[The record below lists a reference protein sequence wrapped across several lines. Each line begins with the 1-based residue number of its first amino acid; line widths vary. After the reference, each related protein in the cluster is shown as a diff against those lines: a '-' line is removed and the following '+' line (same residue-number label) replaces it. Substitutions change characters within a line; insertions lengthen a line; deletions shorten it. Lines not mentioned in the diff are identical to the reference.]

1 MSKKRKWFGYTIYC
15 TMLTVLLLY
24 YRFPSGELRD
34 YLRVAVSNLNTPIL
48 LSVDRVTPWLP
59 FGLRLEKTEFTL
71 KDSPTTRIFWS
82 DSLLVKPDLWSFLK
96 KENRYCFECMAYGGD
111 ARGCVLFSENNV
123 SAPFSTEVEVENVQI
138 GDNEY
143 INGLLG
149 RMINGN
155 LSGTM
160 HYSGQRKD
168 LISGNGGANLTLAD
182 GSVELLLPILGMNSI
197 SFSEIIVHIA
207 LNKRKINLDRFD
219 LSGPQLKASLSGN
232 INLRRRISGS
242 TLDLKGAIEP
252 YPAFFNGA
260 AGGSSTMGILT
271 QRLKTGTLRFIIRGT
286 LREPKITFT

>member
-1 MSKKRKWFGYTIYC
+1 
-15 TMLTVLLLY
+15 MLTALVLY
-24 YRFPSGELRD
+24 YRFPSGELRN
-34 YLRVAVSNLNTPIL
+34 YLRAAVNNSNTPIL
-48 LSVDRVTPWLP
+48 LSIERIKPWLP
-59 FGLRLEKTEFTL
+59 LGLRLEKTEITL

-82 DSLLVKPDLWSFLK
+82 DSLLVKPDLWSFVK
-96 KENRYCFECMAYGGD
+96 RENRYCFECMAYGGD

-168 LISGNGGANLTLAD
+168 LINGNGGANLTLAD
-182 GSVELLLPILGMNSI
+182 GSVELLLPVLGMNSI
-197 SFSEIIVHIA
+197 SFKEIIVYIA

-219 LSGPQLKASLSGN
+219 LSGPQLKATLSGN
-232 INLRRRISGS
+232 IDLRTRISGS
-242 TLDLKGAIEP
+242 TLNLKGTIEP
-252 YPAFFNGA
+252 YAELFKG
-260 AGGSSTMGILT
+260 AGGGPSPMSILK
-271 QRLKTGTLRFIIRGT
+271 QRLKRGTLRFLIRGT

>member
-111 ARGCVLFSENNV
+111 ARGCVLFRENNA
-123 SAPFSTEVEVENVQI
+123 SAPFSAEIEAENVQI

-143 INGLLG
+143 IKDLLG
-149 RMINGN
+149 RRINGN

-160 HYSGQRKD
+160 HYSGQRKG
-168 LISGNGGANLTLAD
+168 LINGNGGATLTLAD
-182 GSVELLLPILGMNSI
+182 GSVELLLPVLGMNSI
-197 SFSEIIVHIA
+197 RFREIIVHIA

-219 LSGPQLKASLSGN
+219 LSGPQLKATLSGN
-232 INLRRRISGS
+232 IDLRTRISGS
-242 TLDLKGAIEP
+242 TLDLKGTIEP
-252 YPAFFNGA
+252 YAAFFNGE
-260 AGGSSTMGILT
+260 GGSPSPMRIFA
-271 QRLKTGTLRFIIRGT
+271 QRLKRGTLRFIIRGT